1 MFGSFEFGLP
11 GDPRQA
17 RRPGLRLWLLG
28 VPTTLAWAV
37 AGWSGALGL
46 LDGFRLMSLNRVD
59 AWGADAGPAVSLVL
73 LFSISIT
80 VASSLG
86 FAMLWGGG
94 MSLRGM
100 GLGFRASS
108 LAASVGVALGSG
120 AAIPSWTPP
129 ESVGQR
135 LPSGGGAAEPWTDV
149 DWVVY
154 YEPYLVPAVAG
165 VTALVMV
172 MVLGRAFV
180 TKAEADDRA
189 QALAQS
195 GVQVMGQVI
204 GVEFTN
210 VWVMGNPRFTVQ
222 VRFPTDAGERTV
234 ISTMITPPLQA
245 PSRGSTV
252 KVTYDPRNPDSVQ
265 VDPDPADRA
274 AGGNLGAFL
283 PPMF

>member
-1 MFGSFEFGLP
+1 MFGTFEFGLP
-11 GDPRQA
+11 EDPRRA

-37 AGWSGALGL
+37 VGWSCALGL

-100 GLGFRASS
+100 GVGFRASS
-108 LAASVGVALGSG
+108 LAASLGIALGSG

-129 ESVGQR
+129 EAVGKR
-135 LPSGGGAAEPWTDV
+135 LPSEPWTEV

-154 YEPYLVPAVAG
+154 YEPYLVPGVAG
-165 VTALVMV
+165 VTALVMI

-189 QALAQS
+189 QALAQT
-195 GVQVMGQVI
+195 GRQVMGTVL

-222 VRFPTDAGERTV
+222 VRFPTDAGDRTV
-234 ISTMITPPLQA
+234 AATMITPPLQA
-245 PSRGSTV
+245 PARGSTV
-252 KVTYDPRNPDSVQ
+252 KVTYDPRDPGSVRI
-265 VDPDPADRA
+265 DPDPADRA

-283 PPMF
+283 PPLF

>member
-1 MFGSFEFGLP
+1 MFGTFEFGLP
-11 GDPRQA
+11 EDS

-28 VPTTLAWAV
+28 VPTTLAWAA

-59 AWGADAGPAVSLVL
+59 TWGPDAGPAVSLVL
-73 LFSISIT
+73 FFSVSIT

-100 GLGFRASS
+100 GVGFRASS
-108 LAASVGVALGSG
+108 LAASLGIALGSG
-120 AAIPSWTPP
+120 VAIPSWTPP
-129 ESVGQR
+129 EAVGKR
-135 LPSGGGAAEPWTDV
+135 LPSEPWTGV
-149 DWVVY
+149 DWIVY

-165 VTALVMV
+165 VSALVMI

-189 QALAQS
+189 QALAQT
-195 GVQVMGQVI
+195 GRQVI
-204 GVEFTN
+204 GQVLGVQFTN

-222 VRFPTDAGERTV
+222 VRFPADGGERTV
-234 ISTMITPPLQA
+234 VTTMITPPLQA
-245 PSRGSTV
+245 PARGSTV

-274 AGGNLGAFL
+274 AGGNFGAFL
-283 PPMF
+283 PPLF

>member
-11 GDPRQA
+11 EAPRQA
-17 RRPGLRLWLLG
+17 RRPSLRLWLLG

-59 AWGADAGPAVSLVL
+59 SWGADAGPAVSLVL
-73 LFSISIT
+73 FFSVSIT

-100 GLGFRASS
+100 GVGFRAST
-108 LAASVGVALGSG
+108 LAACLGVALGSG
-120 AAIPSWTPP
+120 VAIPSWTRP

-135 LPSGGGAAEPWTDV
+135 LPFGDGAAEPWTDV
-149 DWVVY
+149 DWIVY

-165 VTALVMV
+165 VAALVMI
-172 MVLGRAFV
+172 MVLVRVFV
-180 TKAEADDRA
+180 AEAEADDRA
-189 QALAQS
+189 QALAQT
-195 GVQVMGQVI
+195 GRQVI
-204 GVEFTN
+204 GYVSDIQFTN
-210 VWVMGNPRFTVQ
+210 VWVRGNPRFTVH
-222 VRFPTDAGERTV
+222 VRFTTETGERTV
-234 ISTMITPPLQA
+234 VTTMITGPMQA

-252 KVTYDPRNPDSVQ
+252 RVTYDPRNPDVVQ

-274 AGGNLGAFL
+274 AGGYLGAYL

>member
-1 MFGSFEFGLP
+1 MFGTFEFGLP
-11 GDPRQA
+11 GDPRQN

-28 VPTTLAWAV
+28 VPTTLAWAAV
-37 AGWSGALGL
+37 GWSGALGL

-59 AWGADAGPAVSLVL
+59 AWGPDAGPAVSLVL
-73 LFSISIT
+73 FFSVSIT

-100 GLGFRASS
+100 GVGFRASS
-108 LAASVGVALGSG
+108 LAASLGIALGSG

-129 ESVGQR
+129 EAVGKR
-135 LPSGGGAAEPWTDV
+135 LPSEPWTEV
-149 DWVVY
+149 DWIVY

-165 VTALVMV
+165 VTALVMI

-189 QALAQS
+189 QALAQT
-195 GVQVMGQVI
+195 GRQVI
-204 GVEFTN
+204 GEVLGVEFTN
-210 VWVMGNPRFTVQ
+210 VWVMGNPRFTVR
-222 VRFPTDAGERTV
+222 VRFPTDGGERTV
-234 ISTMITPPLQA
+234 VTRMITPPLQA
-245 PSRGSTV
+245 PARGSTV
-252 KVTYDPRNPDSVQ
+252 KVTYDPRNPDTVQ

-274 AGGNLGAFL
+274 AGGNFGAFL
-283 PPMF
+283 PPLF

>member
-1 MFGSFEFGLP
+1 MFGTFEFGLP

-17 RRPGLRLWLLG
+17 RSPGLRLWLLG
-28 VPTTLAWAV
+28 VPTTLAWAA

-46 LDGFRLMSLNRVD
+46 LDGFRLMSLNRVE
-59 AWGADAGPAVSLVL
+59 AWGPDAGPAVSLVL
-73 LFSISIT
+73 FFSVSIT

-100 GLGFRASS
+100 GIGFRASS
-108 LAASVGVALGSG
+108 LAASLGIALGSG
-120 AAIPSWTPP
+120 VAIPSWTPP
-129 ESVGQR
+129 EAVGKR
-135 LPSGGGAAEPWTDV
+135 LPSEPWTEV
-149 DWVVY
+149 DWIVY

-165 VTALVMV
+165 VTALVMI

-189 QALAQS
+189 QALAQT
-195 GVQVMGQVI
+195 GRQVPGHVL

-222 VRFPTDAGERTV
+222 VRFPTDDGERTV
-234 ISTMITPPLQA
+234 ITSMITPPMQA
-245 PSRGSTV
+245 PARGSTV
-252 KVTYDPRNPDSVQ
+252 KVTYDPLNPDSVQ

-274 AGGNLGAFL
+274 AGGNFGAFL
-283 PPMF
+283 PPLF

>member
-11 GDPRQA
+11 GDPRHA
-17 RRPGLRLWLLG
+17 RRPGPRLWLLG
-28 VPTTLAWAV
+28 VPTTLAWAAV
-37 AGWSGALGL
+37 GWSGALGL

-59 AWGADAGPAVSLVL
+59 AWGPDAGPAVSLVL
-73 LFSISIT
+73 FFSVSIT

-100 GLGFRASS
+100 GVGFRASS
-108 LAASVGVALGSG
+108 LAASLGIALGSG
-120 AAIPSWTPP
+120 VAIPSWTPP

-135 LPSGGGAAEPWTDV
+135 LPSDPWTDV
-149 DWVVY
+149 DWIIY

-165 VTALVMV
+165 VSALVMI

-180 TKAEADDRA
+180 TRAEADDRA
-189 QALAQS
+189 QALART
-195 GVQVMGQVI
+195 GRQVI
-204 GVEFTN
+204 GHVLGVEFTN
-210 VWVMGNPRFTVQ
+210 VWVMGNPRFSVQ
-222 VRFPTDAGERTV
+222 VRFPTDGGERTV
-234 ISTMITPPLQA
+234 ITTMITSPMRA

-252 KVTYDPRNPDSVQ
+252 KVTYDPLNPDSVQ

-274 AGGNLGAFL
+274 AGGNFGAFL
-283 PPMF
+283 PPLF

>member
-17 RRPGLRLWLLG
+17 RRPSPRLWLLG

-37 AGWSGALGL
+37 AGWSGTLGL
-46 LDGFRLMSLNRVD
+46 LDGFRLMSLNRVGS
-59 AWGADAGPAVSLVL
+59 WGADTGPAVSLVL
-73 LFSISIT
+73 FFSISIT

-100 GLGFRASS
+100 GVGFRAST
-108 LAASVGVALGSG
+108 LAACLGIALGSG
-120 AAIPSWTPP
+120 FAIPSWTKP
-129 ESVGQR
+129 ESIGQR
-135 LPSGGGAAEPWTDV
+135 LPLGGGAAEPWTDV
-149 DWVVY
+149 DWIVY
-154 YEPYLVPAVAG
+154 YEPYLVPGVAG
-165 VTALVMV
+165 VSALVMV
-172 MVLGRAFV
+172 MVLVRAFV
-180 TKAEADDRA
+180 TKAEADDHA
-189 QALAQS
+189 QALAQT
-195 GVQVMGQVI
+195 GRQVLGHVVGI
-204 GVEFTN
+204 EFTN
-210 VWVMGNPRFTVQ
+210 IWVMGNPRFTVQ
-222 VRFPTDAGERTV
+222 VRFPTDEGERTV
-234 ISTMITPPLQA
+234 ITTMITPPLQA

>member
-1 MFGSFEFGLP
+1 MFGTFEFGLP
-11 GDPRQA
+11 EDPRRA

-37 AGWSGALGL
+37 VGWSGALGL

-94 MSLRGM
+94 VSLRGV
-100 GLGFRASS
+100 GVGFRASS
-108 LAASVGVALGSG
+108 LAASLGIALGAG

-129 ESVGQR
+129 EAVGKR
-135 LPSGGGAAEPWTDV
+135 LPSEPWTEV

-165 VTALVMV
+165 VTALVMI

-189 QALAQS
+189 EALAQT
-195 GVQVMGQVI
+195 GRQVMGTVV

-210 VWVMGNPRFTVQ
+210 VWVMGNPRFTLQ

-234 ISTMITPPLQA
+234 TATMITSPLQA
-245 PSRGSTV
+245 PARGSTV
-252 KVTYDPRNPDSVQ
+252 KVTYDPRDPESVRI
-265 VDPDPADRA
+265 DPDPADRA

-283 PPMF
+283 PPLF

>member
-1 MFGSFEFGLP
+1 MFGTFEFGLP
-11 GDPRQA
+11 DEP

-46 LDGFRLMSLNRVD
+46 LDGFRSMSLNRVD
-59 AWGADAGPAVSLVL
+59 TWGADAGPAVSLVL

-86 FAMLWGGG
+86 FAMLWGGMSG

-100 GLGFRASS
+100 GVGFRASS
-108 LAASVGVALGSG
+108 LAASLGIALGTG

-129 ESVGQR
+129 ESVGKR
-135 LPSGGGAAEPWTDV
+135 LPSEPWTEV
-149 DWVVY
+149 DWIVY

-165 VTALVMV
+165 VTALVMI

-189 QALAQS
+189 QALAQT
-195 GVQVMGQVI
+195 GRQVLGHVL

-210 VWVMGNPRFTVQ
+210 VWVMGNPRFTVR

-234 ISTMITPPLQA
+234 VATMITPPLQA
-245 PSRGSTV
+245 PARGSTV
-252 KVTYDPRNPDSVQ
+252 KVTYDPRDPDSVRI
-265 VDPDPADRA
+265 DPDPADRA

>member
-1 MFGSFEFGLP
+1 MFGTFEFGLP
-11 GDPRQA
+11 EDSRRA

-37 AGWSGALGL
+37 VGWSGALGL

-100 GLGFRASS
+100 GVGFRASS
-108 LAASVGVALGSG
+108 LAASLGIALGSG

-129 ESVGQR
+129 EAVGKR
-135 LPSGGGAAEPWTDV
+135 LPSEPWTDV

-165 VTALVMV
+165 VTGLVMI

-189 QALAQS
+189 QALAQT
-195 GVQVMGQVI
+195 GRQVMGTVL

-222 VRFPTDAGERTV
+222 VRFPADEGERTV
-234 ISTMITPPLQA
+234 VATMITPPLQA
-245 PSRGSTV
+245 PTRGSTV
-252 KVTYDPRNPDSVQ
+252 KVTYDPRDPDSVRI
-265 VDPDPADRA
+265 DPDPADRA

-283 PPMF
+283 PPLF

>member
-28 VPTTLAWAV
+28 VPTTLAWAAV
-37 AGWSGALGL
+37 GWSGALGL

-59 AWGADAGPAVSLVL
+59 AWGPDAGPAVSLVL
-73 LFSISIT
+73 FFSVSIT

-94 MSLRGM
+94 MSLSGM
-100 GLGFRASS
+100 GVGFRASS
-108 LAASVGVALGSG
+108 LAASLGIALGSG
-120 AAIPSWTPP
+120 VAIPSWTPP

-135 LPSGGGAAEPWTDV
+135 LPSDPWTDV
-149 DWVVY
+149 DWIVY

-165 VTALVMV
+165 VSALVMI

-180 TKAEADDRA
+180 TRAEADDRA
-189 QALAQS
+189 QALAQT
-195 GVQVMGQVI
+195 GRQVI
-204 GVEFTN
+204 GHVLGVEFTN
-210 VWVMGNPRFTVQ
+210 VWVMGNPRFSVQ
-222 VRFPTDAGERTV
+222 VRFPTDGGERTV
-234 ISTMITPPLQA
+234 ITTMITSPMQA
-245 PSRGSTV
+245 PARGSTV
-252 KVTYDPRNPDSVQ
+252 KVTYDPLNPDSVQ

-274 AGGNLGAFL
+274 AGGNFGAFL
-283 PPMF
+283 PPLF

>member
-1 MFGSFEFGLP
+1 MFGTFEFGLP
-11 GDPRQA
+11 EDSRQA
-17 RRPGLRLWLLG
+17 SRPGLRLWLLG
-28 VPTTLAWAV
+28 VPTTLAWAA

-46 LDGFRLMSLNRVD
+46 LDGFRLMSLNRID
-59 AWGADAGPAVSLVL
+59 AWGPDAGPAVSLVL
-73 LFSISIT
+73 FFSVSIT

-100 GLGFRASS
+100 GVGFRASS
-108 LAASVGVALGSG
+108 LAASLGVTLGTG
-120 AAIPSWTPP
+120 VAIPSWTPP
-129 ESVGQR
+129 EAVGKR
-135 LPSGGGAAEPWTDV
+135 LPSEPWTDV
-149 DWVVY
+149 DWIVY

-165 VTALVMV
+165 VTALVMI

-189 QALAQS
+189 QALAQT
-195 GVQVMGQVI
+195 GVQVIGQVI

-222 VRFPTDAGERTV
+222 VRFPTESGERTV
-234 ISTMITPPLQA
+234 IATMITSPLQA
-245 PSRGSTV
+245 PARGSTV
-252 KVTYDPRNPDSVQ
+252 KVTYDPLAPDTVRI
-265 VDPDPADRA
+265 DPDPADRA

-283 PPMF
+283 PPPF

>member
-1 MFGSFEFGLP
+1 MFGTFEFGLP
-11 GDPRQA
+11 EDSRRA

-37 AGWSGALGL
+37 VGWSGALGL
-46 LDGFRLMSLNRVD
+46 LDGFRSMSLNRVD

-100 GLGFRASS
+100 GVGFRASS
-108 LAASVGVALGSG
+108 LAASLGIALGSG

-129 ESVGQR
+129 EAVGKR
-135 LPSGGGAAEPWTDV
+135 LPSEPWTDV

-165 VTALVMV
+165 VTALVMI

-189 QALAQS
+189 QALAQT
-195 GVQVMGQVI
+195 GRQVMGTVL

-222 VRFPTDAGERTV
+222 VRFPADEGERTV
-234 ISTMITPPLQA
+234 VATMITPPLQA
-245 PSRGSTV
+245 PARGSTV
-252 KVTYDPRNPDSVQ
+252 KVTYDPRDPDSVRI
-265 VDPDPADRA
+265 DPDPADRA

-283 PPMF
+283 PPLF

>member
-1 MFGSFEFGLP
+1 MFGTFEFGLP
-11 GDPRQA
+11 GDPRQN

-28 VPTTLAWAV
+28 VPTTLAWAAV
-37 AGWSGALGL
+37 GWSGALGL

-59 AWGADAGPAVSLVL
+59 AWGPDGGPAVSLVL
-73 LFSISIT
+73 FFSVSIT

-100 GLGFRASS
+100 GVGFRASS
-108 LAASVGVALGSG
+108 LAAALGIALGSG
-120 AAIPSWTPP
+120 VAIPSWTPP
-129 ESVGQR
+129 EAVGKR
-135 LPSGGGAAEPWTDV
+135 LPSEPWTDV
-149 DWVVY
+149 DWIVY

-165 VTALVMV
+165 ATALVMI

-189 QALAQS
+189 QALAQT
-195 GVQVMGQVI
+195 GRQVI
-204 GVEFTN
+204 GEVLGVEFTN

-222 VRFPTDAGERTV
+222 VRFPADGGERTV
-234 ISTMITPPLQA
+234 VATMITPPLQA
-245 PSRGSTV
+245 PARGSTV
-252 KVTYDPRNPDSVQ
+252 KVTYDPRNPDTVQ

-274 AGGNLGAFL
+274 AGGNFGAFL
-283 PPMF
+283 PPLF